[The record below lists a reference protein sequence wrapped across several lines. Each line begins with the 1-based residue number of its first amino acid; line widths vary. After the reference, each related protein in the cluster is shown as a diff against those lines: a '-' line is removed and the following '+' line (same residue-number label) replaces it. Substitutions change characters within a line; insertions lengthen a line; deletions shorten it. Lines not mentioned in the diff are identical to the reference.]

1 MNLPYL
7 WHSDMVLNQFEDKLV
22 NQTRKGPTMSKA
34 LINELEIRLADLKAK
49 LAEEKASLNPVPL
62 YIDDLNLT
70 IGYVERQLQAVQSAT
85 VSTAI
90 M

>member
-1 MNLPYL
+1 M
-7 WHSDMVLNQFEDKLV
+7 ERK
-22 NQTRKGPTMSKA
+22 KGPQMSKA
-34 LINELEIRLADLKAK
+34 LIRELELRLSDLKAK
-49 LAEEKASLNPVPL
+49 LAEEKASLSPVPL

-70 IGYVERQLQAVQSAT
+70 IGYVERQLQAVQNAT